1 MILNYWENLVIHQQT
16 LTFQTRGRG
25 TVEITGEVERVVAD
39 SGVRTGLC
47 NVFIKHTSA
56 SLIICENADP
66 SVRQDLE
73 RFAARLAPDGD
84 PLFQHTLEGPDDMP
98 AHIRSILTQTALTIP
113 ITQGAPAL
121 GTWQGV
127 FLWEHR
133 THPHRR
139 SVVVTVTGESQGR

>member
-1 MILNYWENLVIHQQT
+1 VIHQQT

-25 TVEITGEVERVVAD
+25 TIEITGEVERVVAD

-73 RFAARLAPDGD
+73 RFAARLVPDGD
-84 PLFQHTLEGPDDMP
+84 PLFHHTMEGPDDMP
-98 AHIRSILTQTALTIP
+98 AHVRSILTQSALTIP
-113 ITQGAPAL
+113 ISQGTPAL

-133 THPHRR
+133 TDPHRR
-139 SVVVTVTGESQGR
+139 SVVVTVMGEN

>member
-1 MILNYWENLVIHQQT
+1 MIHQQT
-16 LTFQTRGRG
+16 LSFQTRGRG
-25 TVEITGEVERVVAD
+25 TIEITGEVERVVAD

-56 SLIICENADP
+56 SLIVCENADP

-73 RFAARLAPDGD
+73 RFAARLVPDGD
-84 PLFQHTLEGPDDMP
+84 PLFRHTMEGPDDMP
-98 AHIRSILTQTALTIP
+98 AHVRSILTQTALTIP
-113 ITQGAPAL
+113 ISQGAPAL

-133 THPHRR
+133 TDPHRR
-139 SVVVTVTGESQGR
+139 SVVVTVMGEN

>member
-1 MILNYWENLVIHQQT
+1 VIHQQT
-16 LTFQTRGRG
+16 LSFQTRGRG
-25 TVEITGEVERVVAD
+25 TIEITGEVERVVAD

-56 SLIICENADP
+56 SLIVCENADP

-73 RFAARLAPDGD
+73 RFAARLVPDGD
-84 PLFQHTLEGPDDMP
+84 PLFRHTMEGPDDMP
-98 AHIRSILTQTALTIP
+98 AHVRSILTQTALTIP
-113 ITQGAPAL
+113 ISQGAPAL

-133 THPHRR
+133 TDPHRR
-139 SVVVTVTGESQGR
+139 SVVVTVMGEN

>member
-1 MILNYWENLVIHQQT
+1 MIHQQT
-16 LTFQTRGRG
+16 LTLQTKGRG
-25 TVEITGEVERVVAD
+25 TIEITAEVERIVAA

-47 NVFIKHTSA
+47 NVFIRHTSA
-56 SLIICENADP
+56 SLIVCENADP

-84 PLFQHTLEGPDDMP
+84 PLFRHTMEGPDDMP
-98 AHIRSILTQTALTIP
+98 AHVRSILTQTAITIP
-113 ITQGAPAL
+113 IADGSPAF

-127 FLWEHR
+127 FVWEHR

-139 SVVVTVTGESQGR
+139 SVVVTVMGEA